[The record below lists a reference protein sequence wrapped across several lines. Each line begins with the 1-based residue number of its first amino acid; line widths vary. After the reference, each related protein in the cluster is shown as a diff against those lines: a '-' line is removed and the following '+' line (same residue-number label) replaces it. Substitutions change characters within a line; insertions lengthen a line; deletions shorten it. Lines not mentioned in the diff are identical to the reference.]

1 MRRIQLSEKL
11 SYFELEDE
19 VGVFCLM
26 PGPKHPKPRFIAVE
40 DRQSFRCYYNHLRA
54 IEDKQF
60 SLASITA
67 ASSSEFLDELP
78 PL

>member
-26 PGPKHPKPRFIAVE
+26 PGPKHPKVRFVAVE
-40 DRQSFRCYYNHLRA
+40 DRQSFRFYYNHLREL
-54 IEDKQF
+54 EDKQF
-60 SLASITA
+60 ALSSITP
-67 ASSSEFLDELP
+67 ASASEFLNDLP